1 MGDEGFAAAP
11 IGSGPFKFVSWEKDQ
26 KVVLEKNPDYYG
38 EVPQIDQLVFRV
50 IPEAADRV
58 AALQAGEVDIICN
71 IPTTQAEYLESLDGI
86 SVVGQP
92 STRVVW
98 LQFNLVGGP
107 PPWTMCGCVRPS
119 TMRWTGTR

>member
-1 MGDEGFAAAP
+1 MEEVGDEGFAAAP

-86 SVVGQP
+86 SVVG
-92 STRVVW
+92 
-98 LQFNLVGGP
+98 
-107 PPWTMCGCVRPS
+107 
-119 TMRWTGTR
+119 